1 MIQIWVWLLLLQPQ
15 APTKPLPEPGPF
27 FAEFRKTLRSD
38 QALLR
43 QYTYTDKETHIT
55 LDSNGQAKDTEVS
68 VYQILHGDRLGDRYR
83 RLISK
88 NGVPV
93 SEQELAK
100 RDRHEEER
108 ENKSKA
114 KNDRQ
119 SDERRQADKDK
130 EDRKEKEI
138 VDDIFAMYQV
148 EMVQREPIGNVSTI
162 LITFSPK
169 SNYKPRTSEGKLLQH
184 ISGKAWISEE
194 DHQLAKL
201 QTQVNDPISIGA
213 GILAKLQRG
222 STLNFER
229 RKINNEIWLPVKVEV
244 NLNAR
249 VLLFKGFNFRQ
260 IDEYSDH
267 KRYTVDTILKF
278 GDVPPKPVP

>member
-1 MIQIWVWLLLLQPQ
+1 MIQLWIWLILFRPQ
-15 APTKPLPEPGPF
+15 APAKPLPEPGPF

-38 QALLR
+38 QTLLR

-55 LDSNGQAKDTEVS
+55 LDSNGHAKATEVS
-68 VYQILHGDRLGDRYR
+68 VYQILHGDRLEDRYR

-93 SEQELAK
+93 SEQELTK
-100 RDRHEEER
+100 RDRQEEER
-108 ENKSKA
+108 ETKA
-114 KNDRQ
+114 QEKNDRE
-119 SDERRQADKDK
+119 SDQRRQTDKEK
-130 EDRKEKEI
+130 EDRKEQEI
-138 VDDIFAMYQV
+138 MDDIFAMYQV
-148 EMVQREPIGNVSTI
+148 QMLNREPVGDVSTI
-162 LITFSPK
+162 LITFAPK
-169 SNYKPRTSEGKLLQH
+169 PNYKPRTSEGKMLQH
-184 ISGKAWISEE
+184 ISGRAWISEQ
-194 DHQLAKL
+194 DHELAKL
-201 QTQVNDPISIGA
+201 ETQVNDPISIGA

-249 VLLFKGFNFRQ
+249 LLLFKGFNFRQ

-267 KRYTVDTILKF
+267 KKYTVDTILKF
-278 GDVPPKPVP
+278 GDIPPKPIP